1 MSKERPFWDY
11 SDAPP
16 RRQLT
21 AEEESRGLEAAAFRV
36 FGPRKLRAQ
45 QEQIAKQQE
54 KINGLETTLKKH
66 LKRLSPPSK
75 SRASGLRRI
84 IHRVKV
90 EKPSLS
96 PLQIAIR
103 VDRVLE
109 ASKTE
114 FAAVCPKS
122 WTNKKKQL
130 PRSLQDAL
138 RDPALK
144 KLVAPMIS
152 KA

>member
-1 MSKERPFWDY
+1 VLYLVSKGYTDWDIA
-11 SDAPP
+11 S
-16 RRQLT
+16 RQLT
-21 AEEESRGLEAAAFRV
+21 QPFCGKRI
-36 FGPRKLRAQ
+36 PQ
-45 QEQIAKQQE
+45 QGQIAKQQE
-54 KINGLETTLKKH
+54 KINDLETTLKKH
-66 LKRLSPPSK
+66 VKALSPPSK

-96 PLQIAIR
+96 PIQIAIR

-114 FAAVCPKS
+114 LAAVCPKS
-122 WTNKKKQL
+122 WANKKKQL